1 MKTTIQDQELED
13 ELQELYLLSDH
24 WISDIHFIEDE
35 ARFFKNVVEKY
46 LVPTLKNEQ
55 LYAVKYFNKD
65 LVQLEEDMRN
75 LKTKI
80 LGFLRFIE
88 PMLTESKKEI
98 GLDLLERFT
107 FLETQMKALFESVKR
122 VKKSLFSFTEASM
135 KTEKMVLFSKQI

>member
-1 MKTTIQDQELED
+1 
-13 ELQELYLLSDH
+13 
-24 WISDIHFIEDE
+24 
-35 ARFFKNVVEKY
+35 
-46 LVPTLKNEQ
+46 
-55 LYAVKYFNKD
+55 VKYFNKD